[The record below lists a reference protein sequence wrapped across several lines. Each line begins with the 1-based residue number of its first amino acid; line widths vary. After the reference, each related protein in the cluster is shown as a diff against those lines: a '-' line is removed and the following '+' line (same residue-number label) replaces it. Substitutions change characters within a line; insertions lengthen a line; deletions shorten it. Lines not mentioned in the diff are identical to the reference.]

1 MDHFRESAYG
11 KTAGAFLERGLDSGK
26 GGLTVTGGPANLD
39 REFAVCFRTG
49 VPAGC
54 PGRRSPP
61 VAAKS
66 QQTQITET
74 EPVLD
79 AVLDQDSEESV
90 LGNIA
95 LQ

>member
-1 MDHFRESAYG
+1 M
-11 KTAGAFLERGLDSGK
+11 
-26 GGLTVTGGPANLD
+26 
-39 REFAVCFRTG
+39 CFRTG

>member
-1 MDHFRESAYG
+1 M
-11 KTAGAFLERGLDSGK
+11 
-26 GGLTVTGGPANLD
+26 
-39 REFAVCFRTG
+39 
-49 VPAGC
+49 
-54 PGRRSPP
+54 
-61 VAAKS
+61 AAKS